1 MNHTEK
7 AEECSKTVEFVVIM
21 QQYTKNACR
30 FVYCFREAR
39 MDKCLYIFILLSINN
54 HAIRIL
60 TAFLPFTQS
69 FSYSLITNPKLS
81 IAYSNMPTAQ
91 FATLS
96 KHRITKHNLTRHDK
110 TIYKRNNVFNIFKI
124 QNEFISKAVI
134 SCR

>member
-1 MNHTEK
+1 MNHTKK
-7 AEECSKTVEFVVIM
+7 AKECSKTVEFVVIM
-21 QQYTKNACR
+21 QQNTKKACR

-39 MDKCLYIFILLSINN
+39 MDKCQYIFVLLSINN
-54 HAIRIL
+54 HTIKIFI
-60 TAFLPFTQS
+60 AFLPFTQS